1 MKITRE
7 ILKNM
12 IKEESEKPQISQQ
25 NRAEKDNE
33 EENPNL
39 KGIEYTPYEQEDLT
53 SDEKMV
59 ILLEEILSQ
68 LKVLNMSM
76 TKAKSF
82 GASDLEKAFAA
93 RSVAESEEK

>member
-1 MKITRE
+1 MKITRK

-12 IKEESEKPQISQQ
+12 IKEEAEKPQTPQKK
-25 NRAEKDNE
+25 RVEKDNE
-33 EENPNL
+33 EDNPNL

-53 SDEKMV
+53 SDQKMV

-82 GASDLEKAFAA
+82 GASDLEKAIAA

>member
-12 IKEESEKPQISQQ
+12 IKEESEKPQTPQQ
-25 NRAEKDNE
+25 NRVEKDNK

-53 SDEKMV
+53 SDQKMV

-76 TKAKSF
+76 TRAKSF
-82 GASDLEKAFAA
+82 GASDLEKAIAA

>member
-7 ILKNM
+7 ILKKM
-12 IKEESEKPQISQQ
+12 IKEE
-25 NRAEKDNE
+25 AEKDNE

-53 SDEKMV
+53 SDQKMV
-59 ILLEEILSQ
+59 LLLEEVVSQ
-68 LKVLNMSM
+68 LKVLNMRM
-76 TKAKSF
+76 TGAKTF
-82 GASDLEKAFAA
+82 GASDLEKAMAA

>member
-7 ILKNM
+7 MLKSM
-12 IKEESEKPQISQQ
+12 IKEEVEKG
-25 NRAEKDNE
+25 DE

-39 KGIEYTPYEQEDLT
+39 KGIEYSPYEQEDLT

-59 ILLEEILSQ
+59 LLLEEIVSQ
-68 LKVLNMSM
+68 LKVLNMKM
-76 TKAKSF
+76 TGAKTF
-82 GASDLEKAFAA
+82 GASDLEKAIAA